1 VKRYVRPSAAT
12 LLTVIAAF
20 VIAACGSSSS
30 SSSSSSASSSA
41 PAASSSSSAAAG
53 ASGGTVT
60 MLMGTAPQSL
70 DPGLDYTTQGA
81 EANWLVYTGLT
92 TYAHAGGT
100 AGAALI
106 PGLATAL
113 PVISDG
119 GKTYTAT
126 LRKGLVFSNGQPV
139 KASDFAYTVERAI
152 KIPWGGSG
160 SFITP
165 VIAGATAF
173 ANGKAKTISGITT
186 DDATGK
192 IVIHLTAPYG
202 PFDNVL
208 AFPALGIIPS
218 GTPFKAEPTS
228 PPPGVGP
235 YEVTNIVPNQSFSVV
250 KNPKWASMGIPAS
263 LIPAGHVDVDVK
275 ISSNVS
281 SNALAVLN
289 NTADIFDWADTIP
302 GALLP
307 QIQSQASSRF
317 KLVDLGGSTYYVFLN
332 TTEKP
337 FSSQLAREAVVA
349 GLNQDAMSRLGSGTL
364 VPACF
369 FLPPDVP
376 GHPTGSCP
384 YGTPGLGN
392 LAKAKALV
400 RQSGME
406 GQPVT
411 VWSETRAPRQQ
422 WMTYYTSYLNSIG
435 FKATQKVI
443 ADATY
448 FTTIGES
455 KTVHPQTGFADWNQ
469 DFPNPVDF
477 YGVLLD
483 GKAILP
489 TDNENFGQ
497 TNDPYVNAQVTKLGV
512 TPTTQ
517 LSSVAAQ
524 WQALDE
530 YVAKK
535 AYVAVFGYQKFP
547 EFASDRMNYGA
558 LVFQPIYGWDL
569 SSFELK

>member
-1 VKRYVRPSAAT
+1 
-12 LLTVIAAF
+12 
-20 VIAACGSSSS
+20 
-30 SSSSSSASSSA
+30 
-41 PAASSSSSAAAG
+41 
-53 ASGGTVT
+53 
-60 MLMGTAPQSL
+60 MLMGTPPQSL
-70 DPGLDYTTQGA
+70 DPGLDYTTQGS
-81 EANWLVYTGLT
+81 EVNWLVYTGLT
-92 TYAHAGGT
+92 TYAHASGT
-100 AGAALI
+100 PGAQLI

-126 LRKGLVFSNGQPV
+126 LRKGLVYSNGSPV
-139 KASDFAYTVERAI
+139 KASDFTYTVERAI

-165 VIAGATAF
+165 NIVGATAYST
-173 ANGKAKTISGITT
+173 GKAKTISGITT
-186 DDATGK
+186 DDATGT
-192 IVIHLTAPYG
+192 IVIHLTAAYG

-208 AFPALGIIPS
+208 AFPALGLIPS
-218 GTPFKAEPTS
+218 GTPLKAEPTT

-250 KNPKWASMGIPAS
+250 KNPHWASMGITN
-263 LIPAGHVDVDVK
+263 IPAGHENVDVK
-275 ISSNVS
+275 VSSNVS
-281 SNALAVLN
+281 SNALQVLDN
-289 NTADIFDWADTIP
+289 QADIFDWADTIP
-302 GALLP
+302 GSLLG
-307 QIQSQASSRF
+307 QIQAKAADRYKQ
-317 KLVDLGGSTYYVFLN
+317 VNLGGSTYYVFLN

-337 FSSQLAREAVVA
+337 FSSQLAREAVVT
-349 GLNQDAMSRLGSGTL
+349 GLNQEAMSRLGSGTL
-364 VPACF
+364 EPACY

-376 GHPTGSCP
+376 GHPTAPCP

-400 RQSGME
+400 KASGME
-406 GQPVT
+406 GQAVT
-411 VWSETRAPRQQ
+411 VWSETRQPRQQ
-422 WMTYYTSYLNSIG
+422 WMTYYTSFLNSIG
-435 FKATQKVI
+435 FKATQKVS

-455 KTVHPQTGFADWNQ
+455 KTLHPQTGFADWNQ

-477 YGVLLD
+477 YGPLLD
-483 GKAILP
+483 GKSILP

-497 TNDPYVNAQVTKLGV
+497 TNDPYINAQVTKLGA

-517 LSSVAAQ
+517 LSTVAAK

-535 AYVAVFGYQKFP
+535 AYAGVFGYQKFP
-547 EFASDRMNYGA
+547 FLTSDRINYGA